1 MCKSRPLGRV
11 GNKRLITGLPPAKYM
26 WFDYAYNVVIP
37 YRRKGSP
44 EIEVAVVNKLD
55 TYIKT

>member
-1 MCKSRPLGRV
+1 VGIFRLSGRI
-11 GNKRLITGLPPAKYM
+11 GNKRLITGLPPARYI

-44 EIEVAVVNKLD
+44 EVEIAVVR
-55 TYIKT
+55 